1 MARHYDKSGTPLHPT
16 PTTTPA
22 TDHAAPDSEAP
33 WQQLM
38 LFTYLLHETQA
49 AMAQERDNPDQP
61 QPLNRSW
68 QQFTGH
74 LYRHKPQLKRCV
86 ERLHQALLTEQEG
99 RQ

>member
-1 MARHYDKSGTPLHPT
+1 MVFNYVIH
-16 PTTTPA
+16 
-22 TDHAAPDSEAP
+22 EA
-33 WQQLM
+33 L
-38 LFTYLLHETQA
+38 T
-49 AMAQERDNPDQP
+49 AMAQERANGNQP

-86 ERLHQALLTEQEG
+86 ENLHQALLAEQWD

>member
-1 MARHYDKSGTPLHPT
+1 MVFNYVIH
-16 PTTTPA
+16 
-22 TDHAAPDSEAP
+22 EA
-33 WQQLM
+33 L
-38 LFTYLLHETQA
+38 A
-49 AMAQERDNPDQP
+49 AMAQERANGNQP

-86 ERLHQALLTEQEG
+86 ENLHQALLAEQWD

>member
-1 MARHYDKSGTPLHPT
+1 MAGTHSKPGTRLHQTKTHLATAIP
-16 PTTTPA
+16 PA
-22 TDHAAPDSEAP
+22 DNEAP

-38 LFTYLLHETQA
+38 VFTYIIHETLA
-49 AMAQERDNPDQP
+49 AMQQERDNGDQP

-86 ERLHQALLTEQEG
+86 ENLHQTLLTEQEG